1 MRNVAKVRLYPTP
14 EQRLSL
20 AKAFGSCRYI
30 WNYCLAENN
39 RIYKETGKGIS
50 AITMKKWIPQL
61 KKQEETEWL
70 KETYSQ
76 CLQSS
81 VINLGIAFK
90 NFFDSRGGYPRFKSR
105 YGKQSLQYPQN
116 VKIED
121 SGLFFP
127 KIGEI
132 KANLHRSI
140 PSGNPTTPR
149 VGESAAPID
158 GELKTVTIS
167 KTKTEKYY
175 ASLLFDDGLP
185 EVKPNNNGKVLG
197 IDLGISSYCIT
208 SDGSKYDNPRHLK
221 KHERNLKRK
230 QQKLSRKQKN
240 SNSRNKARRLVARAH
255 EKISNARIDFLHKLS
270 RKLVD
275 KSQVIV
281 CENLNIKRMVRNHK
295 LAKAISDAG
304 RGCAQVA
311 SSDAL
316 SHSALRWGMFL
327 NFLEYKCKK
336 EGKVFL
342 QIDRFFPSSKTC
354 NHCLNV
360 VDSLPLDIRTW
371 DCPRCQT
378 KDIDRD
384 INAAKNCRDEGIRI
398 LSSGTGETAKGG
410 NVRQRRGRKS
420 TVVAVAHEFGSHSC
434 NQ

>member
-1 MRNVAKVRLYPTP
+1 MRNVVKVRLYPTS
-14 EQRLSL
+14 EQKLSL

-61 KKQEETEWL
+61 KKQEETQWL

-90 NFFDSRGGYPRFKSR
+90 NFFEQRGGYPRFKSR
-105 YGKQSLQYPQN
+105 YKKQSLQYPQN
-116 VKIED
+116 VKVKD
-121 SGLFFP
+121 AGLYFP
-127 KIGEI
+127 KIGEV
-132 KANLHRSI
+132 KANLHRLF
-140 PSGNPTTPR
+140 
-149 VGESAAPID
+149 D

-167 KTKTEKYY
+167 KTKTDKYY
-175 ASLLFDDGLP
+175 ASLLFDDGLLEP
-185 EVKPNNNGKVLG
+185 ESNNNGKVLG
-197 IDLGISSYCIT
+197 VDLGISSYCIT

-221 KHERNLKRK
+221 KHEQNLKRK
-230 QQKLSRKQKN
+230 QRKLSRKQKS
-240 SNSRNKARRLVARAH
+240 SNSRNKARKLVARAY

-281 CENLNIKRMVRNHK
+281 CENLNIKGLVRNHT
-295 LAKAISDAG
+295 LAKAISD
-304 RGCAQVA
+304 CA
-311 SSDAL
+311 
-316 SHSALRWGMFL
+316 WGIFL
-327 NFLEYKCKK
+327 NFLEYKCQK
-336 EGKVFL
+336 EGKIFL

-360 VDSLPLDIRTW
+360 VDSLPLDIRLW
-371 DCPRCQT
+371 NCPNCNTQG
-378 KDIDRD
+378 IDRD

-398 LSSGTGETAKGG
+398 LFSSGTGETAKGG

-420 TVVAVAHEFGSHSC
+420 TVVAVADEFGSQQR
-434 NQ
+434 NL

>member
-1 MRNVAKVRLYPTP
+1 MRNVVKVRLYPTP
-14 EQRLSL
+14 DQKLSL

-39 RIYKETGKGIS
+39 LIYQETGKGIS

-90 NFFDSRGGYPRFKSR
+90 NFFEKRGGYPRFKSK
-105 YGKQSLQYPQN
+105 YEKQSLQYPQN
-116 VKIED
+116 VRVED
-121 SGLFFP
+121 SGLYFP
-127 KIGEI
+127 KIGEV
-132 KANLHRSI
+132 KANLHRLF
-140 PSGNPTTPR
+140 
-149 VGESAAPID
+149 D

-167 KTKTEKYY
+167 KTKTDKYY
-175 ASLLFDDGLP
+175 ASLLFDDGLAEIEP
-185 EVKPNNNGKVLG
+185 DNNGKVIG

-208 SDGSKYDNPRHLK
+208 SDGSKYDNPRHFK
-221 KHERNLKRK
+221 KHENNLKRK
-230 QQKLSRKQKN
+230 QRKLSRKQKG

-281 CENLNIKRMVRNHK
+281 CENLNIKGMVRNHK
-295 LAKAISDAG
+295 LAKAINDCG
-304 RGCAQVA
+304 
-311 SSDAL
+311 
-316 SHSALRWGMFL
+316 WGIFL

-354 NHCLNV
+354 NNCLNV

-371 DCPRCQT
+371 DCPSCQT
-378 KDIDRD
+378 KGINRD
-384 INAAKNCRDEGIRI
+384 INAARNCRDEGIRI
-398 LSSGTGETAKGG
+398 LRTSRAAEVSSADVSFSSGTGETAKGG

-420 TVVAVAHEFGSHSC
+420 TVVAVADEFGSQHSTR
-434 NQ
+434 

>member
-1 MRNVAKVRLYPTP
+1 MLKSLIPKGLSSQARVTAPHMRNVVKVRLYLTP
-14 EQRLSL
+14 EQKLSL
-20 AKAFGSCRYI
+20 AKAFGSCRFV

-61 KKQEETEWL
+61 KKQEETKWL

-81 VINLGIAFK
+81 IINLGIAFK
-90 NFFDSRGGYPRFKSR
+90 NFFEKRGGYPRFKSK

-116 VKIED
+116 VKVLA
-121 SGLFFP
+121 SGLYLP
-127 KIGEI
+127 KIGEV
-132 KANLHRSI
+132 KANLHRLF
-140 PSGNPTTPR
+140 N
-149 VGESAAPID
+149 

-167 KTKTEKYY
+167 KTKTGKYY

-185 EVKPNNNGKVLG
+185 GVKPDNNGKILG

-230 QQKLSRKQKN
+230 QQKLSRTQKS

-255 EKISNARIDFLHKLS
+255 EKISNARQDFLHKLS

-275 KSQVIV
+275 KSQAII
-281 CENLNIKRMVRNHK
+281 CENLNIKGMIRNHK
-295 LAKAISDAG
+295 LAKAISD
-304 RGCAQVA
+304 C
-311 SSDAL
+311 S
-316 SHSALRWGMFL
+316 WGMFL

-371 DCPRCQT
+371 DCPSCNTQG
-378 KDIDRD
+378 IDRD
-384 INAAKNCRDEGIRI
+384 VNAAKNCRDEGIRI
-398 LSSGTGETAKGG
+398 LSSGTEETAKQG

-420 TVVAVAHEFGSHSC
+420 TVVAVADEFGSQQR
-434 NQ
+434 NL

>member
-1 MRNVAKVRLYPTP
+1 MRNVVKVRLYPTP
-14 EQRLSL
+14 EQRFSL
-20 AKAFGSCRYI
+20 AKAFGSCRFI
-30 WNYCLAENN
+30 WNHCLAENN

-50 AITMKKWIPQL
+50 AIAMKKWLPQL

-90 NFFDSRGGYPRFKSR
+90 NFFEKRGGYPRFKSK

-116 VKIED
+116 VKVLNNGI
-121 SGLFFP
+121 SLP
-127 KIGEI
+127 KIGEV
-132 KANLHRSI
+132 KANLHRLF
-140 PSGNPTTPR
+140 
-149 VGESAAPID
+149 D

-167 KTKTEKYY
+167 KTKTGKYY
-175 ASLLFDDGLP
+175 AALLFDDGSHQVEP
-185 EVKPNNNGKVLG
+185 SSNGKVLG

-221 KHERNLKRK
+221 KHEQNLKRK
-230 QQKLSRKQKN
+230 QRKLSRKQKG
-240 SNSRNKARRLVARAH
+240 SNSRNKARKLVARAH
-255 EKISNARIDFLHKLS
+255 EKISNARQDFLHKLS

-281 CENLNIKRMVRNHK
+281 CEDLNIKGMVRNHK
-295 LAKAISDAG
+295 LAKAISDCG
-304 RGCAQVA
+304 
-311 SSDAL
+311 
-316 SHSALRWGMFL
+316 WGMFL

-354 NHCLNV
+354 NNCLSV

-371 DCPRCQT
+371 DCPSCGT
-378 KDIDRD
+378 KGIDRD
-384 INAAKNCRDEGIRI
+384 LNAASNCRDEGIRI
-398 LSSGTGETAKGG
+398 LTRELGEVSSPKARASLSCGMRDTANGG
-410 NVRQRRGRKS
+410 NVRQSRGRKS
-420 TVVAVAHEFGSHSC
+420 TVVAVASEVGSPHC
-434 NQ
+434 TA

>member
-1 MRNVAKVRLYPTP
+1 MRNVVKVRLYPTP

-39 RIYKETGKGIS
+39 RIYKETGFGIS
-50 AITMKKWIPQL
+50 AIAMKKWIPQL

-76 CLQSS
+76 SLQSS

-90 NFFDSRGGYPRFKSR
+90 NFFEKRGGYPRFKSK

-116 VKIED
+116 VKVL
-121 SGLFFP
+121 SNGLHLP
-127 KIGEI
+127 KIGEV
-132 KANLHRSI
+132 KANLHRLF
-140 PSGNPTTPR
+140 
-149 VGESAAPID
+149 D
-158 GELKTVTIS
+158 GELKTVTVS
-167 KTKTEKYY
+167 QTQTGKYY
-175 ASLLFDDGLP
+175 ASLLFDDGSA
-185 EVKPNNNGKVLG
+185 EVETSSDGKVLG
-197 IDLGISSYCIT
+197 VDLGVSSYCIT

-221 KHERNLKRK
+221 KHEGNLKRK
-230 QQKLSRKQKN
+230 QRKLSRKQKG

-255 EKISNARIDFLHKLS
+255 EKIKNARQYFLQKLS
-270 RKLVD
+270 RKLVN

-281 CENLNIKRMVRNHK
+281 CEDLNIKGMVRNHK
-295 LAKAISDAG
+295 LAKAISDCG
-304 RGCAQVA
+304 
-311 SSDAL
+311 
-316 SHSALRWGMFL
+316 WGMFL

-371 DCPRCQT
+371 DCPSCHTQS
-378 KDIDRD
+378 IDRD
-384 INAAKNCRDEGIRI
+384 INAARNCRDEGIRI
-398 LSSGTGETAKGG
+398 LSSGTGDTAKGG

-420 TVVAVAHEFGSHSC
+420 TVVAVADEFGSPHRTA
-434 NQ
+434 

>member
-1 MRNVAKVRLYPTP
+1 MRNVVKIRLYPTP
-14 EQRLSL
+14 EQKLSL
-20 AKAFGSCRYI
+20 AKAFGSCRWL

-39 RIYKETGKGIS
+39 RIYQETGKGVS
-50 AITMKKWIPQL
+50 AISMKKWIPQL
-61 KKQEETEWL
+61 KKKEETQWL
-70 KETYSQ
+70 KETHSQ

-90 NFFDSRGGYPRFKSR
+90 NFFEKRGGYPRFKSK

-116 VKIED
+116 VKITET
-121 SGLFFP
+121 GLHVP
-127 KIGEI
+127 KIGEVE
-132 KANLHRSI
+132 ANLHRLF
-140 PSGNPTTPR
+140 
-149 VGESAAPID
+149 D

-167 KTKTEKYY
+167 KTKTDKYY

-185 EVKPNNNGKVLG
+185 ELKLNSNGKVLG

-208 SDGSKYDNPRHLK
+208 SDGSKYNNSRHLK
-221 KHERNLKRK
+221 KHEGNLKRK
-230 QQKLSRKQKN
+230 QRKLSRKQEG

-270 RKLVD
+270 RKLID

-281 CENLNIKRMVRNHK
+281 CENLNIKGLVRNHK
-295 LAKAISDAG
+295 LAKAINDCG
-304 RGCAQVA
+304 
-311 SSDAL
+311 
-316 SHSALRWGMFL
+316 WGMFL

-360 VDSLPLDIRTW
+360 VDSLPLDIRSW
-371 DCPRCQT
+371 NCPSCGT

-398 LSSGTGETAKGG
+398 LSCGTRDTANGR
-410 NVRQRRGRKS
+410 NARQPRGRKS
-420 TVVAVAHEFGSHSC
+420 TVVAVADEVGNPHSIR
-434 NQ
+434 